1 MRDIHSS
8 SGTPSAV
15 NRLLLSRTIEPT
27 VRRLQAHPDRCRTH
41 EKVREIPEED
51 S

>member
-1 MRDIHSS
+1 
-8 SGTPSAV
+8 
-15 NRLLLSRTIEPT
+15 LLLGRTIEPT

-41 EKVREIPEED
+41 ETVREIPEED